1 MTSLGGPH
9 LTRFPIESAGMSNSP
24 LDAGA
29 LLDEGRWS
37 GYQKVLVAGSAL
49 AIIFDGFD
57 NQLLGAAVPAMMRE
71 WALPRAAFASV
82 LAAALFGMVIGGFLG
97 GYIGDRIGRRVAL
110 LGSVVAFGALTLL
123 VSFADSVGTL
133 TALRFFA
140 GLGLGG
146 AMPNAAALASE
157 YVPLRRRPA
166 AVTLTI
172 VCIPLGGTLAGFTGA
187 LVLPAYG
194 WRALFLVGGSLPL
207 ILAALLWKVLPES
220 PRYLAQQQARWPELA
235 ALLKRLGHDVP
246 AGTAFVDSRERTVA
260 RASIAALLVPEFRR
274 DTLALCV
281 AFFFCLLAVYT
292 GTNWVPTLLT
302 SAGFDVAIAGYGLMA
317 FNLGGVAGAIVGA
330 IIFARLGSRL
340 TMLAM
345 TAGAIAGSLL
355 LASTTVADQSTSAV
369 LAMLGWTGGL
379 INAVQTTMYALA
391 AHVYP
396 AGIRATGVGT
406 AVAVGRIGGVAAP
419 YAGAWALES
428 GPSQMFA
435 LIAAALSVVF
445 AALASVRNHIPRQEP
460 ANLRTTRSTSTRA
473 APT

>member
-1 MTSLGGPH
+1 MTE
-9 LTRFPIESAGMSNSP
+9 TTVDVA
-24 LDAGA
+24 A

-37 GYQKVLVAGSAL
+37 LHQRLLVAGAAL
-49 AIIFDGFD
+49 TIIFDGLD

-71 WALPRAAFASV
+71 WALPRPAFASV
-82 LAAALFGMVIGGFLG
+82 LAAALLGMVFGGFIGGYL
-97 GYIGDRIGRRVAL
+97 GDRIGRRSAL
-110 LGSVVAFGALTLL
+110 LTSVASFGALTLL
-123 VSFADSVGTL
+123 ASFANDVATL
-133 TALRFFA
+133 TALRFMA

-157 YVPLRRRPA
+157 YVPLRRRPF

-194 WRALFLVGGSLPL
+194 WRALFLIGGSLPL
-207 ILAALLWKVLPES
+207 VLAALLWTFLPES
-220 PRYLAQQQARWPELA
+220 PRYLARQRARWPELA
-235 ALLKRLGHDVP
+235 ALLKRLGHETPTSAV
-246 AGTAFVDSRERTVA
+246 FVDSRER
-260 RASIAALLVPEFRR
+260 AAVRTSVHSLLVPEFRR

-281 AFFFCLLAVYT
+281 AFFFCLLSVYT
-292 GTNWVPTLLT
+292 GVNWIPSLLT
-302 SAGFDVAIAGYGLMA
+302 GAGFDAATANYGLTA
-317 FNLGGVAGAIVGA
+317 FNLGGVVGA
-330 IIFARLGSRL
+330 ILGAMIFARVGSRL

-345 TAGAIAGSLL
+345 TAGAIAGCVVLGSAAVGDRSAMTI
-355 LASTTVADQSTSAV
+355 LA
-369 LAMLGWTGGL
+369 LLGWTGGL

-406 AVAVGRIGGVAAP
+406 AVALGRVGGFVSP

-435 LIAAALSVVF
+435 LIAGALSVVF
-445 AALASVRNHIPRQEP
+445 VALALVRNHIQHQE
-460 ANLRTTRSTSTRA
+460 AVDRSTTRSTSTRA
-473 APT
+473 API